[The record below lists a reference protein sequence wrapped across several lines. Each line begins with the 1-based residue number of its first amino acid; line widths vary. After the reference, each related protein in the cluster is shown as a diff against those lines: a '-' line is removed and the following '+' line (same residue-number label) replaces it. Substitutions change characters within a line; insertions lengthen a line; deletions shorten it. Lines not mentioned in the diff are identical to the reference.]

1 MFLNE
6 SYYGKD
12 AALIEIENLIGKIKE
27 EAENKGRLSN
37 SINSDPKVIKIAEL
51 IQKKFNFESVDLQFI
66 KSIRSHANAY
76 TLPIYVN
83 LWLGM
88 YSGKPD
94 SAFDVVESSTGL
106 KFKNA
111 EGKHAKIGIYDDL
124 ILKLEAGQVLAMML
138 HEIGHN
144 VFKLTQGERIMA
156 NALSV
161 VQTLINI
168 MLNPLNA
175 VKLLD
180 HLKFMLM
187 QFLNYSIIGRGFANF
202 VDKYFGWLFLIQEV
216 VMRSTSGPSIML
228 YYINYVFSGAILFNI
243 ISATISKFTQRGY
256 ENELYA
262 DAFAASFGYGKE
274 MYEAVYDSTKY
285 TKSGELMNQNG
296 LGNFLLQFE
305 AIATSVPRIFD
316 PHPVDVHRNE
326 FIKEKLRVEI
336 ANTNNKVTKKAIQDQ
351 LDAIEKYENT
361 LKNKDRIDGIRAMQA
376 AFAGN
381 AKVGNLQMALLSL
394 RNYEQIK
401 KDLFLD
407 TAQQGK

>member
-1 MFLNE
+1 
-6 SYYGKD
+6 
-12 AALIEIENLIGKIKE
+12 
-27 EAENKGRLSN
+27 
-37 SINSDPKVIKIAEL
+37 
-51 IQKKFNFESVDLQFI
+51 
-66 KSIRSHANAY
+66 
-76 TLPIYVN
+76 
-83 LWLGM
+83 
-88 YSGKPD
+88 
-94 SAFDVVESSTGL
+94 
-106 KFKNA
+106 
-111 EGKHAKIGIYDDL
+111 
-124 ILKLEAGQVLAMML
+124 
-138 HEIGHN
+138 
-144 VFKLTQGERIMA
+144 
-156 NALSV
+156 
-161 VQTLINI
+161 
-168 MLNPLNA
+168 
-175 VKLLD
+175 
-180 HLKFMLM
+180 
-187 QFLNYSIIGRGFANF
+187 
-202 VDKYFGWLFLIQEV
+202 
-216 VMRSTSGPSIML
+216 MRSISGPYLML

-274 MYEAVYDSTKY
+274 MYEAVYDSTKF

-296 LGNFLLQFE
+296 LGNFFLQFE
-305 AIATSVPRIFD
+305 ALATSVPRIFD
-316 PHPVDVHRNE
+316 PHPVNAHRSE

-351 LDAIEKYENT
+351 LDAIERYENN

>member
-1 MFLNE
+1 M
-6 SYYGKD
+6 KR
-12 AALIEIENLIGKIKE
+12 I
-27 EAENKGRLSN
+27 
-37 SINSDPKVIKIAEL
+37 
-51 IQKKFNFESVDLQFI
+51 FN
-66 KSIRSHANAY
+66 
-76 TLPIYVN
+76 
-83 LWLGM
+83 
-88 YSGKPD
+88 
-94 SAFDVVESSTGL
+94 
-106 KFKNA
+106 
-111 EGKHAKIGIYDDL
+111 
-124 ILKLEAGQVLAMML
+124 ILKRAKPN
-138 HEIGHN
+138 HI
-144 VFKLTQGERIMA
+144 
-156 NALSV
+156 
-161 VQTLINI
+161 
-168 MLNPLNA
+168 
-175 VKLLD
+175 
-180 HLKFMLM
+180 
-187 QFLNYSIIGRGFANF
+187 
-202 VDKYFGWLFLIQEV
+202 
-216 VMRSTSGPSIML
+216 
-228 YYINYVFSGAILFNI
+228 ILFNI

-274 MYEAVYDSTKY
+274 MYAAVYDSTKY

-305 AIATSVPRIFD
+305 ALATSVPRIFD

-351 LDAIEKYENT
+351 LDAIERYENN

>member
-216 VMRSTSGPSIML
+216 IMRSISGPSLML
-228 YYINYVFSGAILFNI
+228 YYINYIFSGAILFNI

-274 MYEAVYDSTKY
+274 MYAAVYDSTKY

-296 LGNFLLQFE
+296 LGNFILQFE

>member
-51 IQKKFNFESVDLQFI
+51 IQKKFNFESVDLQFV

-94 SAFDVVESSTGL
+94 SAFDVVEDSTGL

-156 NALSV
+156 NVLSV
-161 VQTLINI
+161 IQTLINI

-351 LDAIEKYENT
+351 LDAIEKYEST

-407 TAQQGK
+407 TAQQGR

>member
-12 AALIEIENLIGKIKE
+12 AALIEIEKLIGEIKE

-111 EGKHAKIGIYDDL
+111 EGKHAKLGIYDDL

-156 NALSV
+156 NLLSV
-161 VQTLINI
+161 IQTLINI

-202 VDKYFGWLFLIQEV
+202 VDKYFGWLFLINEV
-216 VMRSTSGPSIML
+216 IMRSISGPSLML

-274 MYEAVYDSTKY
+274 MYAAVYDSTKY

-296 LGNFLLQFE
+296 LGNFILQFE

-351 LDAIEKYENT
+351 LDAIEKYEST

-407 TAQQGK
+407 TAQQGR